1 MAGLMET
8 FHMSM
13 NEILWEYDWINITLL
28 MTDKLRYVGKEEG
41 KNRVKKIDN
50 MSPDDEDNFFR
61 SLI

>member
-1 MAGLMET
+1 MET

-41 KNRVKKIDN
+41 KKRVKKIDN
-50 MSPDDEDNFFR
+50 MSPAEEDNFFS
-61 SLI
+61 SLM